1 VWIVNLLLCCVTLG
15 LYIPWA
21 RRRTARYFYRHTL
34 VAGGPLEFTGRL
46 RVPVPGLALVAMLVL
61 GWGIVWSLGLF
72 WKLDICLTYDSARSV
87 GPCQKIRAGF
97 LAGFLLSIVLLAPL
111 VWGSAM
117 RFRLDATRWRGLR
130 LQSAARW
137 RDIYRASWPLWVLAL
152 SWLGLYLA
160 RSATGAMPIGRQV
173 LALLP
178 AGLLGMFWQGAA
190 LTDVLAQVFKEKIVT
205 SDGLAWLLLGLMLAL
220 LCLARLDYDYR
231 RLRVC
236 KAQSGAGQGHWRQP
250 EYRDCVNVWLAA
262 VALFVLSAPMLGL
275 LVGAALNAVLP
286 KDAWV
291 FIFFGVIATM
301 GKFYQLIFKDPTDVV
316 VVGSILFLLLL
327 VLSAPARAYREARM
341 FQLMWNHIGIGQV
354 ARFKCRLSSV
364 DFVLARFGNLLL
376 TLLTLGLYRPLAR
389 VSEYRMKLE
398 SVTLYVKGGAGQ
410 VAGAPDDA
418 RAGDAAGRDS
428 IGHAAPRDPAHDAG
442 LAAGAQASGA
452 PESAP
457 ILVPGP
463 VPGAMPRDGYTHPLA
478 FTGGTGAYF
487 RVWIVNLLLCCVT
500 LGLYTPWAR
509 QRTAQYFYRHT
520 LVAGSP
526 LEFTGRPRGQVLGFV
541 LLLLL
546 WLLLMLALA
555 SGILWSAWLHQML
568 RWIPIFDLRIKGDE
582 LPWLF
587 RAAEWIPTFGIF
599 ASIGHKS
606 MAVPVLAGAALLP
619 WVWGSAMRFRLGA
632 TRWRGLRLQFASHW
646 REIYGGS
653 GLLWVLALL
662 WGGLSWSLYF
672 GFGSQPFS
680 VPGLLA
686 DKPAIARFTVM
697 IAWLLG
703 AALTLLCLCRLDY
716 NRLDLLLRKT
726 RVGAEPVRHKRPV
739 LPNVMETWLVTV
751 MLCMLGL
758 SLGFVVW
765 KCLPGGYFDKPP
777 FFGVGRSRNGSA
789 SVMSVLYR
797 VVIVVL
803 PLLLLSAP
811 ARAYREARMFQ
822 LVWNGIG
829 VNQAAHF
836 KCRLSSDRFVLLRI
850 QNLLLTLLTLGFY
863 RPLARL
869 SEYRMKLASVT
880 LHVTGD
886 LDQVAG
892 AMLRQQTGLGAVP
905 DFSGRRAL
913 RHYLQR
919 AQWLAP
925 LRRLVHKLGPESPIP
940 EGGKLPPLA
949 FIGSAG
955 AYFPV
960 WLVNVLL
967 CCVTLGLYAPWAR
980 RRTARYFYRH
990 PLVAG
995 RPLEFTGRP
1004 RPMLLIFVLL
1014 LLLAYGAM
1022 ASLSTLIYLIY
1033 ERGELALYGMAEGAT
1048 FSAYDITGTF
1058 GQNLAVASFV
1068 LAGAALAPFF
1078 WGHAMRFRLGATVW
1092 RGLHLQFAA
1101 GWREV
1106 YRASRPL
1113 RVMALLWTG
1122 LFLYMRTLVP
1132 GLADSFLTWRA
1143 LVLPAL
1149 VLTLLCS
1156 IRLDYDSKSLLA
1168 RNVWL
1173 GAGQVRWT
1181 PVYRDFVNVWLATVV
1196 LFILCMPGFVALNA
1210 VLTGGIF
1217 DLLARLPVRMP
1228 PRTGL
1233 TWFVLLDWFQ
1243 ETRSRA
1249 WFVLTMALFGLSNFL
1264 LLMLVSTPA
1273 RAYREAR
1280 MFQLLWNG
1288 IGIGQAAHCKCRLS
1302 SIGFVLARI
1311 GNLLLTLLT
1320 LGLYRPLARV
1330 SEYRMKLESVTL
1342 HVADG
1347 GVEQLTGAPAAGPR

>member
-1 VWIVNLLLCCVTLG
+1 
-15 LYIPWA
+15 
-21 RRRTARYFYRHTL
+21 
-34 VAGGPLEFTGRL
+34 
-46 RVPVPGLALVAMLVL
+46 
-61 GWGIVWSLGLF
+61 
-72 WKLDICLTYDSARSV
+72 
-87 GPCQKIRAGF
+87 
-97 LAGFLLSIVLLAPL
+97 
-111 VWGSAM
+111 
-117 RFRLDATRWRGLR
+117 
-130 LQSAARW
+130 
-137 RDIYRASWPLWVLAL
+137 
-152 SWLGLYLA
+152 
-160 RSATGAMPIGRQV
+160 
-173 LALLP
+173 
-178 AGLLGMFWQGAA
+178 
-190 LTDVLAQVFKEKIVT
+190 
-205 SDGLAWLLLGLMLAL
+205 
-220 LCLARLDYDYR
+220 
-231 RLRVC
+231 
-236 KAQSGAGQGHWRQP
+236 
-250 EYRDCVNVWLAA
+250 
-262 VALFVLSAPMLGL
+262 
-275 LVGAALNAVLP
+275 
-286 KDAWV
+286 
-291 FIFFGVIATM
+291 
-301 GKFYQLIFKDPTDVV
+301 
-316 VVGSILFLLLL
+316 
-327 VLSAPARAYREARM
+327 
-341 FQLMWNHIGIGQV
+341 
-354 ARFKCRLSSV
+354 
-364 DFVLARFGNLLL
+364 
-376 TLLTLGLYRPLAR
+376 
-389 VSEYRMKLE
+389 
-398 SVTLYVKGGAGQ
+398 
-410 VAGAPDDA
+410 
-418 RAGDAAGRDS
+418 
-428 IGHAAPRDPAHDAG
+428 
-442 LAAGAQASGA
+442 
-452 PESAP
+452 
-457 ILVPGP
+457 
-463 VPGAMPRDGYTHPLA
+463 
-478 FTGGTGAYF
+478 
-487 RVWIVNLLLCCVT
+487 
-500 LGLYTPWAR
+500 
-509 QRTAQYFYRHT
+509 
-520 LVAGSP
+520 
-526 LEFTGRPRGQVLGFV
+526 
-541 LLLLL
+541 
-546 WLLLMLALA
+546 
-555 SGILWSAWLHQML
+555 
-568 RWIPIFDLRIKGDE
+568 
-582 LPWLF
+582 
-587 RAAEWIPTFGIF
+587 
-599 ASIGHKS
+599 
-606 MAVPVLAGAALLP
+606 
-619 WVWGSAMRFRLGA
+619 MRFRLGA

-797 VVIVVL
+797 VVIVLL

-822 LVWNGIG
+822 LVWNDIG

-892 AMLRQQTGLGAVP
+892 AMLRQQTDLGAVP

-913 RHYLQR
+913 RHYWQR

-990 PLVAG
+990 TLVAG

-1022 ASLSTLIYLIY
+1022 ASVSTLIYLIY
-1033 ERGELALYGMAEGAT
+1033 ERGELAFYGMAEGAT

-1078 WGHAMRFRLGATVW
+1078 WGHAVRFRLGATVW

-1101 GWREV
+1101 GWREA

-1122 LFLYMRTLVP
+1122 LFLYMRALVP

-1181 PVYRDFVNVWLATVV
+1181 PVYRDFVNVWLATLV

-1210 VLTGGIF
+1210 VLTDGIF

-1249 WFVLTMALFGLSNFL
+1249 WFVFTMALFGLSHFL
-1264 LLMLVSTPA
+1264 LLMLVSAPA

-1288 IGIGQAAHCKCRLS
+1288 IGIGQAAHFKCRLS
-1302 SIGFVLARI
+1302 SIGFVLARV

-1342 HVADG
+1342 YVKGGAGQVAGAPDDARAGDAAGRDSIGHAAPRDPAHDPGLAAGAQASGAPEPAPILVPGPVPGAMPRDG
-1347 GVEQLTGAPAAGPR
+1347 YTHPLAFTGGTGAYFRVWIVNLLLCCVTLGLYTPWARQRTAQYFYRHTLVAGSPLEFTGRPRGQVLGFVLLLLLWLLLMLALASGILWSAWLHQMLRWIPIFDLRIKGDELPWLFRAAEWIPTFGIFASIGHKSMAVPVLAGAALLRDALSP